1 MALEGLF
8 HRYLSIPVPRQ
19 QEQTL
24 SLLCYYLAEGRNTE
38 QKGVFFLFF
47 FFFKALVCDISILTI
62 FKDKL
67 FRGPQDYY

>member
-8 HRYLSIPVPRQ
+8 HRCLSIPVSRQ

-38 QKGVFFLFF
+38 QKVFFVVVVVF
-47 FFFKALVCDISILTI
+47 
-62 FKDKL
+62 
-67 FRGPQDYY
+67 